1 MKDIIFST
9 ATELARAI
17 RKKQVS
23 ALEVLEAHLAQIA
36 KYNSSENRAERLAG
50 RRADRWA
57 PVE

>member
-1 MKDIIFST
+1 MEDIVFST
-9 ATELARAI
+9 ATALACAI
-17 RKKQVS
+17 RGRQVS